1 MPSFKDLDSVV
12 GRRLRMRDLHVFMAV
27 VQARSMARAAL
38 KLGVSQPAVSEVI
51 GSLEHVL
58 RVRLFDRKPQG
69 VELTEYGEALLQR
82 TRVAFDEFKQA
93 LRDIE
98 GLADPTAG
106 KVHIGCPES
115 ITGGVLPPIL
125 ERFGRQYPRAVVEVE
140 QITTPTLELPQLR
153 ERKLDLVL
161 ARMPREAK
169 IFADDLDVEILFED
183 HLVVAAGLHTRWARR
198 RRIDLA
204 ELLHEPW
211 ILTPENAWN
220 TTVIADALAPRGL
233 KMPKIAVVT
242 YSVQLRANLL
252 ATGPYI
258 TTFPNSALAFGA
270 DGYALKILPVEL
282 PPRPW
287 PLVAVTLKS
296 RTLSPIVRRFIE
308 HARAATR
315 SISPAQK
322 SRISAR
328 AGLAKR

>member
-38 KLGVSQPAVSEVI
+38 QLGVSQPAVSEVI
-51 GSLEHVL
+51 GSLEHAL

-69 VELTEYGEALLQR
+69 VELTQYGEALLQR
-82 TRVAFDEFKQA
+82 TRNAFDEFKQA

-106 KVHIGCPES
+106 KVRIGCPES
-115 ITGGVLPPIL
+115 IIGGILPPIL
-125 ERFGRQYPRAVVEVE
+125 EGFGRQYPRAVVEVE
-140 QITTPTLELPQLR
+140 HITTPTLELPQLR
-153 ERKLDLVL
+153 ERKLDLAL
-161 ARMPREAK
+161 ARMPRDAK
-169 IFADDLDVEILFED
+169 IFGDDLDLEILFDD
-183 HLVVAAGLHTRWARR
+183 HLIVAAGLHTRWAGR

-204 ELLHEPW
+204 ELLDEPW

-233 KMPKIAVVT
+233 KMPNVAVVT

-258 TTFPNSALAFGA
+258 TTFPNSVLAFAA
-270 DGYALKILPVEL
+270 DRYSVKILPVEL

-287 PLVAVTLKS
+287 PVVAVTLKH
-296 RTLSPIVRRFIE
+296 RTLSPIVRRFIDL
-308 HARAATR
+308 ARASTR
-315 SISPAQK
+315 SINPLRKPGA
-322 SRISAR
+322 SAR
-328 AGLAKR
+328 APLAKR

>member
-27 VQARSMARAAL
+27 AQARSMARAAL
-38 KLGVSQPAVSEVI
+38 QLGVSQPAVSEVI
-51 GSLEHVL
+51 GSLEHAL
-58 RVRLFDRKPQG
+58 RVRVFDRKPQG
-69 VELTEYGEALLQR
+69 VELTQYGEALLQR
-82 TRVAFDEFKQA
+82 TRIAFDEFKQA

-106 KVHIGCPES
+106 RVRIGCPES
-115 ITGGVLPPIL
+115 ITGGILPPIL
-125 ERFGRQYPRAVVEVE
+125 EGFGRQYPRAVVEVE
-140 QITTPTLELPQLR
+140 HITTPTLELPQLR
-153 ERKLDLVL
+153 ERKLDLAL
-161 ARMPREAK
+161 ARMPRDAK

-183 HLVVAAGLHTRWARR
+183 HLVVAAGLHTHWARR

-204 ELLHEPW
+204 ELLDEPW

-233 KMPKIAVVT
+233 RMPNVAVVT

-258 TTFPNSALAFGA
+258 TTFPNSVLVLGA
-270 DGYALKILPVEL
+270 DRYALKILPVEL

-287 PLVAVTLKS
+287 PVVAVTLKS
-296 RTLSPIVRRFIE
+296 RTLSPIVRRFVDHI
-308 HARAATR
+308 RA
-315 SISPAQK
+315 SIQSLSPLPK
-322 SRISAR
+322 PR
-328 AGLAKR
+328 ASGRDALAKR